1 MLEILK
7 TLFLKILLLI
17 PFLWNIEE
25 YPLNIQLDIDDV
37 LFRNNYIFF
46 IENDDIKR
54 FNYKTREFLPSLSK
68 PLNSSISLTKD
79 SFLICEWENFRIE
92 NIDEYSTKIWLYIL
106 GEKEEIEI
114 LEFHQTVKSI
124 NCSKQVLLLETSIP
138 QLEKKY
144 FEYDFKKKEVL
155 EIDKVKDRKIVNSW
169 RNKSGNIL
177 VKRNISN
184 IVWIYRKVLK
194 F

>member
-7 TLFLKILLLI
+7 TLFLKTLLLI
-17 PFLWNIEE
+17 PFLWSIDG
-25 YPLNIQLDIDDV
+25 YPLNIQLDINNM
-37 LFRNNYIFF
+37 LFRDNYIFF
-46 IENDDIKR
+46 VEENDIR
-54 FNYKTREFLPSLSK
+54 ILNPKTREFLPSLSK